1 MKRTNYFIPIVVGCM
16 LATGCV
22 SKKQFADLQT
32 DYRQLQTENSDLSK
46 SYQQAQVKLAENRA
60 NIKSLEERL
69 AEAQQNNA
77 DLKASYAS
85 LQGSLDKSIQQG
97 NINISKLVDE
107 INASNRFIKQL
118 VEAKDKSDSL
128 NMVLT
133 NNLTRSLTKDELQEV
148 DIKVL
153 KGVVYISLADNML
166 YKSGS
171 YEINERAGET
181 LSKIAKI
188 ITDYKDYDVLVEGN
202 TDTDPIS
209 RPNIRNNWDLS
220 TLRASS
226 VVQELQNKYGVDPQ
240 RLTAAGRGEYN
251 PIADNTTALGKQ
263 RNRRTQIIIT
273 PKLDQFMD
281 LIEKAPETTESDST
295 ATDIPVAPVPEE

>member
-1 MKRTNYFIPIVVGCM
+1 MMDRSFILCSLLSGALLLP
-16 LATGCV
+16 GCV
-22 SKKQFADLQT
+22 SKKQFAQLES
-32 DYRQLQTENSDLSK
+32 DYKQLQTEKADLDKTYQDTKMKLVACGTNS
-46 SYQQAQVKLAENRA
+46 
-60 NIKSLEERL
+60 KSLEERL
-69 AEAQQNNA
+69 AEAQKANE
-77 DLKASYAS
+77 DLKASYAA
-85 LQGSLDKSIQQG
+85 LQGSLDKSIQQNSQG

-107 INASNRFIKQL
+107 INASNKFIKQL

-133 NNLTRSLTKDELQEV
+133 NNLTRSLSREEMEEV
-148 DIKVL
+148 DVKVL

-188 ITDYKDYDVLVEGN
+188 IKDYKEYDVLIEGN

-226 VVQELQNKYGVDPQ
+226 VVQALQNEYGVDPK

-251 PIADNTTALGKQ
+251 PIASNDTPLGKQ

-281 LIEKAPETTESDST
+281 LIEQAPETTEESSDS
-295 ATDIPVAPVPEE
+295 VQVN